1 MAVDRFSFCRLMTAE
16 FSQAFVEMKD
26 VSAIL
31 RANLPA
37 FAIHT
42 WDFLSHGSLKDH
54 ACVIARPLTWLR

>member
-1 MAVDRFSFCRLMTAE
+1 MTGN
-16 FSQAFVEMKD
+16 FHKHFVEMKD

-31 RANLPA
+31 RASLPA